1 MKRRLGQ
8 HFLFDKNI
16 LKKIVDHGTLTT
28 LLAERTKKVIALE
41 IDRKLVSRL
50 KSSLKEKKNVEVIEA
65 NALKFPYE
73 TLGEMFKVVANIPYY
88 ITTPLIFRL
97 LEFKKKIPAMTLLLQ
112 KEIAERII
120 APPGGK
126 DYGVLS
132 ITVQLYT
139 KPDLKFTVSRRSFSP
154 PPDVDS
160 AVVYF
165 KVFPYPR
172 FEVKDVDFVIKVVKT
187 AFSQRR
193 KTLLNCL
200 KSFQGIKEAFH
211 VAGIDPQ
218 LRPETLSIDD
228 FIKLADALRQR

>member
-1 MKRRLGQ
+1 
-8 HFLFDKNI
+8 
-16 LKKIVDHGTLTT
+16 
-28 LLAERTKKVIALE
+28 
-41 IDRKLVSRL
+41 
-50 KSSLKEKKNVEVIEA
+50 
-65 NALKFPYE
+65 
-73 TLGEMFKVVANIPYY
+73 
-88 ITTPLIFRL
+88 
-97 LEFKKKIPAMTLLLQ
+97 MTLLLQ
-112 KEIAERII
+112 KEIAQRII

-200 KSFQGIKEAFH
+200 KSFQGIKEEDRRRS
-211 VAGIDPQ
+211 VLMI
-218 LRPETLSIDD
+218 LLS
-228 FIKLADALRQR
+228 LQMR

>member
-16 LKKIVDHGTLTT
+16 LKKIVDCSDIGPDDTVIEIGAGHGTLTT

-112 KEIAERII
+112 KEIAQRII

-132 ITVQLYT
+132 ITVQLY
-139 KPDLKFTVSRRSFSP
+139 
-154 PPDVDS
+154 S